1 MHVQK
6 KKPSWGSWNEASLPL
21 KIVTSLWT
29 HALWTWLMW
38 ILKAKLILGTFSILK
53 AVMWLGIRTAGDLD
67 LIPGLETISEACVSQ
82 SCREVMKNRW
92 NIPLMQEGFSYSLR
106 RSKWGFSMN
115 NRATYIGKNRQ
126 KQGWLEWE
134 GQSDTVQPEEEWRT
148 VAAGRRASWS
158 LCSERADDGEVSKH
172 CLRTRKPSLPPG

>member
-6 KKPSWGSWNEASLPL
+6 NPHSWGSWSEASLPL

-29 HALWTWLMW
+29 RALRTWLMW
-38 ILKAKLILGTFSILK
+38 ILKAILTLGTFSILK
-53 AVMWLGIRTAGDLD
+53 AVMWLGIRAAGDLD

-82 SCREVMKNRW
+82 SCREGMKNRW
-92 NIPLMQEGFSYSLR
+92 NIPLTQEGFSYSLR
-106 RSKWGFSMN
+106 RSKWGFSMTLGCKLP

-134 GQSDTVQPEEEWRT
+134 GQCDTVQPEEEWRT

-158 LCSERADDGEVSKH
+158 LCSERADP
-172 CLRTRKPSLPPG
+172 RRK

>member
-1 MHVQK
+1 MCK

-38 ILKAKLILGTFSILK
+38 ILKAKLTLGTFSILK
-53 AVMWLGIRTAGDLD
+53 AVMWLGIRAAGDLD
-67 LIPGLETISEACVSQ
+67 LVPGLETISEACVSQ
-82 SCREVMKNRW
+82 SCREGMKNRW

-106 RSKWGFSMN
+106 RSKWGFSMTLGCKLPN
-115 NRATYIGKNRQ
+115 KATYIGKNRQ

-158 LCSERADDGEVSKH
+158 LCSERADDGK
-172 CLRTRKPSLPPG
+172 